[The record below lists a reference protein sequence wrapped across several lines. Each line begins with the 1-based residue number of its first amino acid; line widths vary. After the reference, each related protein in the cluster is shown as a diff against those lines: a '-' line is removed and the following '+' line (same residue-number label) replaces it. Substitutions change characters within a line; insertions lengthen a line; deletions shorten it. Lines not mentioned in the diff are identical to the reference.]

1 MRKIV
6 VMAAIAALSACGPTQ
21 TSSTS
26 ATYATTQ
33 PGAPASGAALEL
45 SCASFADAT
54 LASLQQRFGA
64 ANVVNQKLPGPEGEE
79 YDGTVLYPNDPTRRL
94 EIAWRDPEQHEG
106 VASATVSGTEGV
118 HSQWTGPHGMKLGEA
133 MTEVQSANG
142 RAFAASGFD
151 WDYGGMVT
159 DWRGGA
165 LGPADNCSV
174 QVGFQPGAE
183 TRQAEGEASFASDSP
198 AMASRKPYVSF
209 FGVSFVQQSD

>member
-1 MRKIV
+1 MRKIQ
-6 VMAAIAALSACGPTQ
+6 VMAAIAVLSACGPTQ

-26 ATYATTQ
+26 ASA
-33 PGAPASGAALEL
+33 PAGAPASGAGLEL
-45 SCASFADAT
+45 SCAAFADAT

-64 ANVVNQKLPGPEGEE
+64 ANVVNQKVPGAEGEA

-94 EIAWRDPEQHEG
+94 EIAWRDPVQHEG

-118 HSQWTGPHGMKLGEA
+118 RSQWTGPHGMKLGEA

-165 LGPADNCSV
+165 LASADNCSV

-183 TRQAEGEASFASDSP
+183 TQQAEGEASFASDSP
-198 AMASRKPYVSF
+198 AMTSRKPYVSF